1 MVDNQRVIG
10 MFEKDES
17 FKSVD
22 DRIQIN
28 WR

>member
-28 WR
+28 